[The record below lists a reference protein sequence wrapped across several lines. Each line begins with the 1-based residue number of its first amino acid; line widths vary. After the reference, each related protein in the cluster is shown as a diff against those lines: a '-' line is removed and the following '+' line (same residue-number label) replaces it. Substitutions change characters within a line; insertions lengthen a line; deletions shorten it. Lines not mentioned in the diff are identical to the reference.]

1 MVLCVW
7 MRVRQEFFIGGATG
21 LGMSP
26 SPRKSWWKR
35 LNPFSAFQRRRA
47 EKARV
52 FSSAPTAV
60 TPIAGASPSS
70 RRKLSRA
77 QKAAIIAA
85 LGAAA
90 AGGVGFGVH
99 HYKKY
104 RERQRVERNAA
115 ESRATRARL
124 EERLRESPE
133 RVRVNELDAGLLN
146 ELLGKRHAEEWQRA
160 YKGLVQSEWVDPS
173 KFHMHAFS
181 LRALVDGAISTGVS
195 VADLGWYLPSATN
208 LARLRTPDGRTVGNK
223 EEFFR
228 DPLVKENLR
237 SLGNNE
243 TARQHRAAA
252 QLFEWLHRKYGG
264 EMVRDILE
272 SMGVEFE

>member
-1 MVLCVW
+1 
-7 MRVRQEFFIGGATG
+7 MRFRQEFFIAHVDG
-21 LGMSP
+21 LSMSP
-26 SPRKSWWKR
+26 PPRRSWWKR
-35 LNPFSAFQRRRA
+35 LNPFSALQRRRA
-47 EKARV
+47 EKARA
-52 FSSAPTAV
+52 FSSAPTASS
-60 TPIAGASPSS
+60 PIGRGVSSPP
-70 RRKLSRA
+70 RRKFSRA

-85 LGAAA
+85 LAAA
-90 AGGVGFGVH
+90 AGGAGVGVH

-115 ESRATRARL
+115 ESRAVRASL
-124 EERLRESPE
+124 EKRLRESPE
-133 RVRVNELDAGLLN
+133 RVRVRELDAALLN

-160 YKGLVQSEWVDPS
+160 YKGLVESEWVDPS
-173 KFHMHAFS
+173 TFHMHASS

-208 LARLRTPDGRTVGNK
+208 LARLRTPDGRTVRNK
-223 EEFFR
+223 EEFFN

-252 QLFEWLHRKYGG
+252 TLFEWLHRKYGG
-264 EMVRDILE
+264 ETVRDILE
-272 SMGVEFE
+272 SMGVEF